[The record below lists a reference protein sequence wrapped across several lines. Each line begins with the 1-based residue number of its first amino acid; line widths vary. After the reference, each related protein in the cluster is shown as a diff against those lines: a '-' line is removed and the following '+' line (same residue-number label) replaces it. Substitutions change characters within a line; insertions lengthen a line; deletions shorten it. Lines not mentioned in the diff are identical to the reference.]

1 MSEFLRYDD
10 GSNEVPAGGTSPVER
25 VIVVGA
31 GIAGLTV
38 ANALGHAGV
47 ECVVVEARDRVG
59 GRLHTVDVG
68 GTPVDMGGS
77 WIHTPVGN
85 PMRRFADQVGVA
97 CREANPLDA
106 LVVYDPIESRRLT
119 QDEYGRVLQIFA
131 EFSDALDDIRPQL
144 GDLAS
149 AAEGVDAYLDGLRLE
164 PGPARWARAFIR
176 MMLEGADG
184 CAAEQSSLR
193 WLWSTHE
200 YGGDDLGDMPE
211 GGYRS
216 LVDAMASGV
225 DVRLGVAVT
234 DVLQRP
240 DEVELRAADGTV
252 ELGSHVVVTLP
263 LGVLKHGSV
272 SFSPELPPDRLDA
285 VARLGCDRF
294 EKVVLTFTEP
304 FWRSADMPH
313 LVVLPDNPDETGFF
327 VVGLDDI
334 HSAPTLMCLVL
345 EPNADHLEGR
355 TADESAA
362 WALEKVSAAI
372 GKKCPQPVAVAVSA
386 WAEDPYAGG
395 SYAHIPPGASPADVD
410 LLGEPVSERLLFAGE
425 ATTAARMGYADGAMS
440 SGIREAKRLLQT
452 PEVVLGPIDAVR
464 L

>member
-144 GDLAS
+144 GD
-149 AAEGVDAYLDGLRLE
+149 
-164 PGPARWARAFIR
+164 
-176 MMLEGADG
+176 
-184 CAAEQSSLR
+184 
-193 WLWSTHE
+193 
-200 YGGDDLGDMPE
+200 
-211 GGYRS
+211 
-216 LVDAMASGV
+216 
-225 DVRLGVAVT
+225 
-234 DVLQRP
+234 
-240 DEVELRAADGTV
+240 
-252 ELGSHVVVTLP
+252 
-263 LGVLKHGSV
+263 
-272 SFSPELPPDRLDA
+272 
-285 VARLGCDRF
+285 
-294 EKVVLTFTEP
+294 
-304 FWRSADMPH
+304 
-313 LVVLPDNPDETGFF
+313 
-327 VVGLDDI
+327 
-334 HSAPTLMCLVL
+334 
-345 EPNADHLEGR
+345 
-355 TADESAA
+355 
-362 WALEKVSAAI
+362 
-372 GKKCPQPVAVAVSA
+372 
-386 WAEDPYAGG
+386 
-395 SYAHIPPGASPADVD
+395 
-410 LLGEPVSERLLFAGE
+410 
-425 ATTAARMGYADGAMS
+425 
-440 SGIREAKRLLQT
+440 
-452 PEVVLGPIDAVR
+452 
-464 L
+464 